1 MSKKTTLAEM
11 AKTTL
16 EVIDKG
22 LYINDLGQEIFLKTQ
37 IDWAIKNTIL
47 YKPEDYDNVFKFR
60 AQDVEN
66 QHFITQFEVRNEST
80 LAACQRLLKE
90 DGFEKVIALNFA
102 SAKNPGGGFLGGA
115 KAQEESLA
123 RVSALYPTLLTQA
136 AYYETHRAMNTCLY
150 TDHIIYSPQ
159 VPVFRAENGD
169 FLNQPYLVSFITS
182 PAVNQNGMK
191 AKREP
196 QENFAKIPAIMRARI
211 EKILSIAL
219 IHQYPVLVLGAWGC
233 GVFQNSTKDVAQYF
247 AEFLLQNP
255 IFVNRFQKVIFAILD
270 HSEEKRFIQ
279 PFENIFITT

>member
-1 MSKKTTLAEM
+1 MTKKTTLAEM

-16 EVIDKG
+16 DVIDKG
-22 LYINDLGQEIFLKTQ
+22 LYINELGNEVKLKSM
-37 IDWAIKNTIL
+37 IDFSLKNTLL
-47 YKPEDYDNVFKFR
+47 YKPLDYDEVFKNR
-60 AQDVEN
+60 TQILDN
-66 QHFITQFEVRNEST
+66 QQIKTQFEVKNEST
-80 LAACQRLLKE
+80 LAACQRLLNE
-90 DGFEKVIALNFA
+90 DKFEKIVALNFA

-123 RVSALYPTLLTQA
+123 RVSGLYPSLLTQSL
-136 AYYETHRAMNTCLY
+136 YYETHRAMNTCLY

-191 AKREP
+191 AKSESK
-196 QENFAKIPAIMRARI
+196 ENFAKIPSVMRSRI

-219 IHQYPVLVLGAWGC
+219 IHQYPAIVLGAWGC
-233 GVFQNSTKDVAQYF
+233 GVFQNSPQEVAQYF

-255 IFVNRFQKVIFAILD
+255 IFKNRFQKVIFAILD
-270 HSEEKRFIQ
+270 HSEERRFIQ
-279 PFENIFITT
+279 PFEKQFCD